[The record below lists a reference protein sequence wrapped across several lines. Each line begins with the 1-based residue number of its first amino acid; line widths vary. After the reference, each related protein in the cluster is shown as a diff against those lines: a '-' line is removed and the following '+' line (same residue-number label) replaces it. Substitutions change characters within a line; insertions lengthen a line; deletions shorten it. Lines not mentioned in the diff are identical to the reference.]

1 MSDVKEIT
9 NLETVKETAEFKSIY
24 KDNSKAQLIEKLDGL
39 NVGYHTS
46 DDKSEL
52 TWRYLDA
59 IAEQAKPEQEDIQ
72 ENDEEDDT
80 NSDNNN
86 DVEPSEE
93 VANDNDDSE
102 NKDDKDF
109 IHIHNTWS
117 FDVLEPHSA
126 TNLKVKAI
134 TAIHV
139 LPKHDK
145 DKILRNI
152 EQLNIVRGNKLIV
165 LED

>member
-1 MSDVKEIT
+1 MNEIKEIT
-9 NLETVKETAEFKSIY
+9 NLDTVKETAEFKSIY
-24 KDNSKAQLIEKLDGL
+24 KDNTKPQLIEKLDSL
-39 NVGYHTS
+39 NVGYHAS

-59 IAEQAKPEQEDIQ
+59 TSKQAEPEQEDIQ
-72 ENDEEDDT
+72 ENDEDDT
-80 NSDNNN
+80 NSD
-86 DVEPSEE
+86 DEDIAPSKE
-93 VANDNDDSE
+93 VANDNNDSE
-102 NKDDKDF
+102 NKDDKNV
-109 IHIHNTWS
+109 IRIHNTWS

-126 TNLKVKAI
+126 TNLKAKAI

-152 EQLNIVRGNKLIV
+152 KQLNIVRGNKLII
-165 LED
+165 LGE